1 MEITFSENDTRAYFQ
16 KVIGKIYKILPI
28 CEEHLDTKQ
37 DYINSLVRELYGSL
51 NSVQNEASRVA
62 VITVINTLVYL
73 STADYTPKD
82 FKAEV
87 FKCIRIISRI
97 GGDLCGL

>member
-51 NSVQNEASRVA
+51 NSVQHEASRVA

-87 FKCIRIISRI
+87 FKSIRIIGRI